1 VTTQNSISNFH
12 GHGPCPL
19 CKVALSWCL
28 LVQARIHKRQEKEE
42 RMASAR
48 AGREDRPQFGAR
60 TAMKQK
66 KVRKF
71 LNWLYMWFYFVGF
84 DPFLKDSP

>member
-1 VTTQNSISNFH
+1 MTTLNSVSNFH
-12 GHGPCPL
+12 GHGPWLL

-28 LVQARIHKRQEKEE
+28 LVQARIHKRKEKEE

-66 KVRKF
+66 KVRKV
-71 LNWLYMWFYFVGF
+71 LNWLYLWFI
-84 DPFLKDSP
+84 LSASILS